1 MGIIIFVSVY
11 ILTEKDSILRS
22 YYFMIV
28 IILFWGLL
36 QLWVEVSVLLC
47 FQLFSPPLLF
57 LQVSWL
63 GKEGPPGF

>member
-11 ILTEKDSILRS
+11 IFTEKDSILRTDD
-22 YYFMIV
+22 FMIV
-28 IILFWGLL
+28 IILFWELL

-47 FQLFSPPLLF
+47 FLLFSPPLLF

>member
-1 MGIIIFVSVY
+1 MRNYYFVNVFIFTDKY
-11 ILTEKDSILRS
+11 CKLRS
-22 YYFMIV
+22 YDFMIG
-28 IILFWGLL
+28 IILFWELL

-47 FQLFSPPLLF
+47 LQLFSPPLLF